1 MSTSTFFRENQA
13 MTISQFIKK
22 ISMTVAGTAI
32 VALGGTT
39 TAQAIS
45 ITPTSNGNDLVQEI
59 LGSGITIAPNS
70 INYTGAAGASGL
82 FTDGLSSGIGIDSG
96 IILTTGSAVDAEGP
110 NYSDQKT
117 TRNGLPGDSDLDE
130 LIPGYSTQDATI
142 LEFDFETEGGN
153 VFFNYVFAS
162 EEYIEWTNSK
172 YNDMFAFFLNGENV
186 ALIPGTST
194 PVAINTVNGGE
205 PLGTNASYPEYFN
218 NNDLDNGGG
227 HFDIEYDGF
236 TNVFTVK
243 ALGLEAGTHRM
254 KLAIADVGDQQWDS
268 AVFIEA
274 GSFSDM
280 SDHAPEL
287 LQDVP
292 EPSVLIG
299 LFAVGFAGSLLRK
312 KLIKSDN

>member
-1 MSTSTFFRENQA
+1 

-32 VALGGTT
+32 LALGGTT

-45 ITPTSNGNDLVQEI
+45 IIPTSNGNDLVQEI

-70 INYTGAAGASGL
+70 INYTGAAGASGF

-96 IILTTGSAVDAEGP
+96 IILTTGSAENAIGP
-110 NYSDQKT
+110 NSSDEKT
-117 TRNGLPGDSDLDE
+117 TQNGLPGDSDLDG

-142 LEFDFETEGGN
+142 LEFDFQTEGGN

-172 YNDMFAFFLNGENV
+172 YNDVFGFFLNGENV

-194 PVAINTVNGGE
+194 PVAINTVNGGIS
-205 PLGTNASYPEYFN
+205 GTNASHPEYFN

-243 ALGLEAGTHRM
+243 VLGLSAGTHRM
-254 KLAIADVGDQQWDS
+254 KLAIADAGDQSWDS

-274 GSFSDM
+274 GSLSDM
-280 SDHAPEL
+280 SNDDPQS

-299 LFAVGFAGSLLRK
+299 LFALGFAGSFLRK
-312 KLIKSDN
+312 K

>member
-1 MSTSTFFRENQA
+1 
-13 MTISQFIKK
+13 MTISQFIQK

-45 ITPTSNGNDLVQEI
+45 ITPTSNGNDLVHEI

-70 INYTGAAGASGL
+70 INYTGAAGASGF

-96 IILTTGSAVDAEGP
+96 IILTTGSAVNAEGP
-110 NYSDQKT
+110 NDSDEKT
-117 TRNGLPGDSDLDE
+117 TKNGLPGDSDLDG

-142 LEFDFETEGGN
+142 LEFDFETEGGD

-172 YNDMFAFFLNGENV
+172 YNDVFGFFLDGENV

-194 PVAINTVNGGE
+194 AVAINTVNGGE
-205 PLGTNASYPEYFN
+205 PLGTDASYPEYFN

-227 HFDIEYDGF
+227 HFDLEYDGF

-243 ALGLEAGTHRM
+243 ALGLEAGTHTM
-254 KLAIADVGDQQWDS
+254 KLAIADVGDAQWDS

-274 GSFSDM
+274 GSFSDL
-280 SDHAPEL
+280 SDDVPESI
-287 LQDVP
+287 QDVP

-299 LFAVGFAGSLLRK
+299 LLAVGFGASLLGK
-312 KLIKSDN
+312 KSIKSDN